1 MARNKELDIE
11 VAIKIYDRKK
21 MNNMHLKNLE
31 REVEILNLIK
41 HPNIIN
47 LYHTYENDKSI
58 YLIMEYSSPINLET
72 FMKGRPFKR
81 INEDEAKILFR

>member
-1 MARNKELDIE
+1 MARHKELDIE

-31 REVEILNLIK
+31 RELEILNLIK

-47 LYHTYENDKSI
+47 LYHTH
-58 YLIMEYSSPINLET
+58 
-72 FMKGRPFKR
+72 
-81 INEDEAKILFR
+81 